1 MPTNRGAI
9 AALVAPNLRKVYYD
23 TGNSRYYGNRDICK
37 EIRTLG
43 DRICEFHAKEIE
55 RQGKRVVGHMLG
67 QGKIDFRE
75 VRKAIDDIQYSG
87 WIQVEIEGVR
97 PQKLIPG
104 CRADYKYLR
113 SVFPE
118 RQ

>member
-1 MPTNRGAI
+1 
-9 AALVAPNLRKVYYD
+9 
-23 TGNSRYYGNRDICK
+23 
-37 EIRTLG
+37 
-43 DRICEFHAKEIE
+43 
-55 RQGKRVVGHMLG
+55 MLG

-104 CRADYKYLR
+104 YRADYKYLR
-113 SVFPE
+113 SIFPE